1 MMLDFIFL
9 SIRLRRVSHPSGVCW
24 GHGKK
29 RTHELL
35 PAFEVR
41 LSVLRRHGEEK
52 RRRKRVRV
60 SNLRMYLHLTTPTV
74 AIV

>member
-1 MMLDFIFL
+1 
-9 SIRLRRVSHPSGVCW
+9 
-24 GHGKK
+24 
-29 RTHELL
+29 
-35 PAFEVR
+35 